1 MLTQTIK
8 ETEPVFEGGTFMKLR
23 HSNVP
28 DSCRPVTDILSRI
41 GDKWSVG
48 VIRNLGIRKM
58 RFTELRKALEGISQ
72 KMLTTTLRALERDG
86 HITRTV
92 FPTVP
97 PRVEYELTDL
107 GRDLSIPI
115 AALGQWAQKNRSRIE
130 AARAAFDRRVSRSA
144 VD

>member
-1 MLTQTIK
+1 
-8 ETEPVFEGGTFMKLR
+8 MKPR
-23 HSNVP
+23 HANVP
-28 DSCRPVTDILSRI
+28 DSCRPVTDILDRI

-48 VIRNLGIRKM
+48 VIRHLGVGKM
-58 RFTELRKALEGISQ
+58 RFTALRKALEGVSQ

-86 HITRTV
+86 YLTRTV

-107 GRDLSIPI
+107 GQDLLIPV
-115 AALGQWAQKNRSRIE
+115 AALGQWAQKNRERVE
-130 AARAAFDRRVSRSA
+130 AARAAFDRRAKHSV

>member
-1 MLTQTIK
+1 
-8 ETEPVFEGGTFMKLR
+8 MKLR
-23 HSNVP
+23 HSQVP

-97 PRVEYELTDL
+97 PRVEYELTEL

-130 AARAAFDRRVSRSA
+130 AARAAFDRRASRSA

>member
-1 MLTQTIK
+1 
-8 ETEPVFEGGTFMKLR
+8 MKLR

-58 RFTELRKALEGISQ
+58 RFTELRKTLEGISQ

-107 GRDLSIPI
+107 GRDLSVPI
-115 AALGQWAQKNRSRIE
+115 AALGQWAQKNRGRIE
-130 AARAAFDRRVSRSA
+130 AARAAFDRRASRSA